1 MKTPNQNEI
10 LPWRLVIGH
19 CSRRDFAR
27 HLKTLPK
34 QYRRESVDRLVCI
47 GYPLKVW
54 PSLADKIDA
63 IWNAPRIKYCTESS
77 NVALCHA
84 IDSVSLNRSC
94 ANSCLR
100 LLKEVDYDRE
110 WNPHFWDT
118 AATA

>member
-1 MKTPNQNEI
+1 MKTLNQNEI
-10 LPWRLVIGH
+10 LPWKFVIGH

-27 HLKTLPK
+27 HLKTIPK
-34 QYRRESVDRLVCI
+34 QYRRESVDRLVHI

-54 PSLADKIDA
+54 PSLAEKIDA

-77 NVALCHA
+77 NAALSHA
-84 IDSVSLNRSC
+84 IDSVFLNRSC

-100 LLKEVDYDRE
+100 LLKEVDSDRE
-110 WNPHFWDT
+110 WNSHFWDT

>member
-10 LPWRLVIGH
+10 LPLKFVTGH

-34 QYRRESVDRLVCI
+34 QYRRESVRQLARI
-47 GYPLKVW
+47 GYPLKAW
-54 PSLADKIDA
+54 PSLTAKIDA
-63 IWNAPRIKYCTESS
+63 VWNAPRIKYCTESS
-77 NVALCHA
+77 NASLSHA

-100 LLKEVDYDRE
+100 LLKEVESDRE
-110 WNPHFWDT
+110 WNSHFWDT